1 MELAAGSTTTYVL
14 PAPPGHWVP
23 AARCEVWREGCP
35 EGYSGNACRAA
46 VESCSTNTNNNIDT
60 CSPSGSCEPTTA
72 NQPCDWRTSP
82 DSIGKTVY
90 VLPLGTHNL
99 DYPFVCAPGIRGGNG
114 SNPSEQT
121 SATCA
126 GLCPAGF
133 TCGGGQEGVEP
144 VACPEA
150 HYCPEGSSVALP
162 CPAGSYGAASGL
174 QAEQDCHS
182 CPAGHFCGPGVSEP
196 TACSRGTV
204 APNANMVTCNDC
216 EAGTYQVEAGQ
227 IACGSCRPGSFCP
240 VGASAPLP
248 CEGGSYSGTTGL
260 VAQANCTVC
269 PAGTFCFAGSTAA
282 TSCSKGTY
290 AANESSQLC
299 EACPEGKYQGDEGA
313 SACNVCADG
322 FKCPEGSFV
331 RLIPESCD
339 PGTYRNATLE
349 LCLNCTAGSMCAG
362 GASEPRPC
370 ARGSYCVANVHQP
383 TDCPAGRYGS
393 VPGLS
398 NASCSGECAQGYY
411 CKANSVSAKAAACT
425 AGTYGNATGL
435 VVQANCTTCPVG
447 HDCREGA
454 AAPSLCNPGAFAST
468 MRLGACVS
476 CAAGTFSSTPGAT
489 ACDLCEPGGF
499 CPSVGAASAS
509 MTFEQCSGAFTRYT
523 P

>member
-1 MELAAGSTTTYVL
+1 MYHNVATEGPNIHNSGLLSITSSHIRAGMQLAAGSTTTYVL

-23 AARCEVWREGCP
+23 AARCEVWREACP
-35 EGYSGNACRAA
+35 ANEMALGIRCMPA
-46 VESCSTNTNNNIDT
+46 SCSTDT
-60 CSPSGSCEPTTA
+60 TDNVNACSNSAFEGPCWRPATI

-82 DSIGKTVY
+82 DLIDETVY

-99 DYPFVCAPGIRGGNG
+99 DFPFVCAPGIRRGNG
-114 SNPSEQT
+114 TNPSEQT

-174 QAEQDCHS
+174 QAEQ
-182 CPAGHFCGPGVSEP
+182 E
-196 TACSRGTV
+196 
-204 APNANMVTCNDC
+204 
-216 EAGTYQVEAGQ
+216 
-227 IACGSCRPGSFCP
+227 
-240 VGASAPLP
+240 
-248 CEGGSYSGTTGL
+248 
-260 VAQANCTVC
+260 CTVC
-269 PAGTFCFAGSTAA
+269 PAGTYCFAGSTAA

-322 FKCPEGSFV
+322 YTCPEGSFV

-454 AAPSLCNPGAFAST
+454 AAPSLCNPGAFANT
-468 MRLGACVS
+468 TGLGECVP

-509 MTFEQCSGAFTRYT
+509 MTFEQCSGAFTRYRVHT
-523 P
+523 VTTTINTR